1 MKNTNNLTNQKENR
15 MEEIKRNIK
24 EITTVG
30 ILKEKLD
37 LYEKNIKDIIQKIDL
52 ALTNMETKQ

>member
-1 MKNTNNLTNQKENR
+1 MK

-24 EITTVG
+24 EVTAVG

-37 LYEKNIKDIIQKIDL
+37 LYEKKIKDIIQKIDL
-52 ALTNMETKQ
+52 ALTHMETKQ